1 MFEDTLPLKMQK
13 DELESFL
20 VNEFPQVS
28 DEVELIELTS
38 SHVTMRLLASNKHI
52 RPGGTLSGPAMFML
66 ADVCFYLALLSVI
79 GPKALTVTTS
89 AHISFMRKPS
99 ATALLAKARRLK
111 LGKRLAVGDVML
123 FSEGTCLPVAHASM
137 TYAIPP
143 EKS

>member
-1 MFEDTLPLKMQK
+1 MHK
-13 DELESFL
+13 DELEAFL
-20 VNEFPQVS
+20 MHEFPQVS
-28 DEVELIELTS
+28 DEVELVELTG
-38 SHVTMRLLASNKHI
+38 SHVTTRLLISDKHI

-89 AHISFMRKPS
+89 AHTSFMRKPP
-99 ATALLAKARRLK
+99 ATTLLATARRLK